1 MDIRLRVY
9 DRMIFHNKEIDMN
22 TILAI
27 DDDKTTLGILE
38 SQLNGL
44 GYRVFTERAAVKGL
58 EIAKGFNP
66 DVILLDLHMP
76 VMDGFEVL
84 AALRRDKTTRDI
96 PVIMLTSN
104 KEKETVVEA
113 MRHGVV
119 DYIVKPHNPDKLNLK
134 IRAAINY
141 GGMKKQQNMDI
152 FIEISRKAEMAV
164 IMMRGSITEKGF
176 QNDVKTVFNSFFMK
190 QIHGKICIFD
200 IRNVSEMTD
209 QDTEEFVRITN
220 MFSNSKKKI
229 VAGRHYGT
237 IVASTNLE
245 ELSELFLSFGDL
257 ELSMN
262 TQIS

>member
-1 MDIRLRVY
+1 M
-9 DRMIFHNKEIDMN
+9 H

-44 GYRVFTERAAVKGL
+44 GYRVFTERAAVKGV

-84 AALRRDKTTRDI
+84 GALRRDKTTRDI

-119 DYIVKPHNPDKLNLK
+119 DYIVKPYNPDKLNLK
-134 IRAAINY
+134 IRAAIDY
-141 GGMKKQQNMDI
+141 GGMKRQQNTDI
-152 FIEISRKAEMAV
+152 FIEINRKGDMAV
-164 IMMRGSITEKGF
+164 IMMRGSVSEKGF
-176 QNDVKTVFNSFFMK
+176 QNDVKTVFNNFFMK
-190 QIHGKICIFD
+190 QVHGKVCIFD
-200 IRNVSEMTD
+200 IRNVNEM
-209 QDTEEFVRITN
+209 QDKDMEEFVKIIN
-220 MFSNSKKKI
+220 MFPDSKKMI
-229 VAGRHYGT
+229 VAGRYYGM
-237 IVASTNLE
+237 IVATTNLD
-245 ELSELFLSFGDL
+245 ELAELFLSFGDL
-257 ELSMN
+257 ELAMN
-262 TQIS
+262 TL

>member
-1 MDIRLRVY
+1 
-9 DRMIFHNKEIDMN
+9 MN
-22 TILAI
+22 TVLAI

-44 GYRVFTERAAVKGL
+44 GYRVFTERAAVKGV

-84 AALRRDKTTRDI
+84 GALRRDKTTRDI

-119 DYIVKPHNPDKLNLK
+119 DYIVKPYNPDKLNLK

-141 GGMKKQQNMDI
+141 GGMKKQQNMEI
-152 FIEISRKAEMAV
+152 FIEISRKGDMSV
-164 IMMRGSITEKGF
+164 IMMRGSISEKGF

-190 QIHGKICIFD
+190 QIHGKTTIFD
-200 IRNVSEMTD
+200 MRNVSEMKEPD
-209 QDTEEFVRITN
+209 IEEFGKIVE
-220 MFSNSKKKI
+220 MFADSTVKI

-237 IVASTNLE
+237 IVTATDLE
-245 ELSELFLSFGDL
+245 EKAELFLSFGDL
-257 ELSMN
+257 ELAMN
-262 TQIS
+262 SI

>member
-1 MDIRLRVY
+1 
-9 DRMIFHNKEIDMN
+9 MN

-44 GYRVFTERAAVKGL
+44 GYRVFTERAAVKGV

-84 AALRRDKTTRDI
+84 GSLRWDKTTRDI
-96 PVIMLTSN
+96 PVIMLTSD

-113 MRHGVV
+113 MRHGVI
-119 DYIVKPHNPDKLNLK
+119 DYIVKPYNPDKLNLK

-141 GGMKKQQNMDI
+141 GGMKKQQHTDV
-152 FIEISRKAEMAV
+152 FIEINRKSDMTV
-164 IMMRGSITEKGF
+164 IMMRGTVTEKGF
-176 QNDVKTVFNSFFMK
+176 QNDVKTVFNNFFMK
-190 QIHGKICIFD
+190 QINEKICIFD
-200 IRNVSEMTD
+200 IRSVNEMED
-209 QDTEEFVRITN
+209 KDVEEFVRIIN
-220 MFSNSKKKI
+220 MFAGTKKKI
-229 VAGRHYGT
+229 IAGRHYGV

-245 ELSELFLSFGDL
+245 ELAELFLSFGDF
-257 ELSMN
+257 ELAMN
-262 TQIS
+262 AS

>member
-1 MDIRLRVY
+1 
-9 DRMIFHNKEIDMN
+9 MN
-22 TILAI
+22 TVLAI

-44 GYRVFTERAAVKGL
+44 GYRVFTERAAVKGV

-84 AALRRDKTTRDI
+84 GALRRDKTTRDI

-119 DYIVKPHNPDKLNLK
+119 DYIVKPYNPDKLNLK

-141 GGMKKQQNMDI
+141 GGMKKQQNMEI
-152 FIEISRKAEMAV
+152 FIEISRKGDMSV
-164 IMMRGSITEKGF
+164 IMMRGSISEKGF

-190 QIHGKICIFD
+190 QIHGKITIFD
-200 IRNVSEMTD
+200 MRNVSEMKEPD
-209 QDTEEFVRITN
+209 IEEFEKIVA
-220 MFSNSKKKI
+220 MFADSTVKI

-237 IVASTNLE
+237 IVTATDLE
-245 ELSELFLSFGDL
+245 EKAELFLSFGDL
-257 ELSMN
+257 ELAMN
-262 TQIS
+262 TI

>member
-1 MDIRLRVY
+1 
-9 DRMIFHNKEIDMN
+9 MN
-22 TILAI
+22 TVLAI

-44 GYRVFTERAAVKGL
+44 GYRVFTERAAVKGI

-84 AALRRDKTTRDI
+84 GALRRDKTTRDI

-104 KEKETVVEA
+104 KEKDTVVEA

-119 DYIVKPHNPDKLNLK
+119 DYIVKPYNPDKLNLK
-134 IRAAINY
+134 IKAAINY
-141 GGMKKQQNMDI
+141 GGMKRQQNMEV
-152 FIEISRKAEMAV
+152 FIEISRKGDMSV
-164 IMMRGSITEKGF
+164 IMMQGSISEKGF

-190 QIHGKICIFD
+190 QIHGKISIFD
-200 IRNVSEMTD
+200 IRNVNEMKD
-209 QDTEEFVRITN
+209 EDIEEFVKIIN
-220 MFSNSKKKI
+220 MFSETKKKI
-229 VAGRHYGT
+229 VAGRHYGA

-245 ELSELFLSFGDL
+245 EQADLFLSFGDL
-257 ELSMN
+257 ELAMN
-262 TQIS
+262 TI

>member
-1 MDIRLRVY
+1 
-9 DRMIFHNKEIDMN
+9 MN
-22 TILAI
+22 TVLAI

-44 GYRVFTERAAVKGL
+44 GYRVFTERAAVKGV

-84 AALRRDKTTRDI
+84 GALRRDKTTRDI

-104 KEKETVVEA
+104 KERETVVEA

-119 DYIVKPHNPDKLNLK
+119 DYIVKPYNPDKLSLK
-134 IRAAINY
+134 IKAAIDY

-152 FIEISRKAEMAV
+152 FIEISRKSDMSV
-164 IMMRGSITEKGF
+164 IMMRGSISDKGF
-176 QNDVKTVFNSFFMK
+176 QSDVKTVFNNFFMK
-190 QIHGKICIFD
+190 QVHGKICIFD
-200 IRNVSEMTD
+200 IRNVNEMQD
-209 QDTEEFVRITN
+209 QDTEEFVRIIN
-220 MFSNSKKKI
+220 MFPDSKKKI
-229 VAGRHYGT
+229 IAGRHYGT

-245 ELSELFLSFGDL
+245 ELAELFLSFGDF
-257 ELSMN
+257 ELAMN
-262 TQIS
+262 TI

>member
-1 MDIRLRVY
+1 MHTV
-9 DRMIFHNKEIDMN
+9 
-22 TILAI
+22 LAI

-66 DVILLDLHMP
+66 DVILLDLNMP
-76 VMDGFEVL
+76 VMDGFAVL
-84 AALRRDKTTRDI
+84 GALRRDKETRDI

-113 MRHGVV
+113 MRHGIV

-141 GGMKKQQNMDI
+141 GGMKKQQNTDV
-152 FIEISRKAEMAV
+152 FIEISRKGEMSV
-164 IMMRGSITEKGF
+164 IVMRGSINEKGF
-176 QNDVKTVFNSFFMK
+176 QRDVKTVFNNFFMK

-200 IRNVSEMTD
+200 IRNVGEMQK
-209 QDTEEFVRITN
+209 QDIEEFVNIVN
-220 MFSNSKKKI
+220 MFSGTTKKI
-229 VAGRHYGT
+229 VAGRHYGA

-245 ELSELFLSFGDL
+245 EIAELFLSFGDL
-257 ELSMN
+257 ELEMN
-262 TQIS
+262 TE